1 LDLALDSLMPRQKS
15 PSLLWLWGD
24 LMEEDLVGF
33 QHFNYKLAQR
43 EPKSR
48 LEEASINYNFVLL
61 RGRGG
66 VVSASS
72 HDRHI
77 SKVPSSHVVKM
88 TLFNR

>member
-1 LDLALDSLMPRQKS
+1 VK
-15 PSLLWLWGD
+15 
-24 LMEEDLVGF
+24 EDLVDL

-43 EPKSR
+43 EPKSS
-48 LEEASINYNFVLL
+48 LEEASVNNNFVFL

-88 TLFNR
+88 TLFNL

>member
-1 LDLALDSLMPRQKS
+1 VK
-15 PSLLWLWGD
+15 
-24 LMEEDLVGF
+24 EDLVDL

-43 EPKSR
+43 KPETS
-48 LEEASINYNFVLL
+48 LEKASENNNFIFL

-66 VVSASS
+66 VVSANS